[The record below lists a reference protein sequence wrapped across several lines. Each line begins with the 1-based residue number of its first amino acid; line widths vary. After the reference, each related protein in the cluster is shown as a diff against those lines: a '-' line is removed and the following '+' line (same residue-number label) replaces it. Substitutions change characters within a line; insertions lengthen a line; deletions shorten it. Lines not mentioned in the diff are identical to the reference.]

1 MDPTGCNRH
10 PRTKSTQSA
19 QRLVGFC
26 SFFFVI
32 GVCAT
37 LIQPLS
43 ADASVSDAGNS
54 LTLSAGEVQKKRP
67 IKSIEATKPEWSELT
82 SSQKMALLPL
92 RDNWRY
98 LGDSSKRKWI
108 ALSNNFQ
115 SMAPAEQV
123 KLHARMN
130 DWVSLSQQ
138 ERMEARLN
146 FAQSKLLPKGHKSA
160 TWEAYQ
166 ALSPE
171 DKKRLARAENEKKSA
186 TAAGPKSSQ
195 KPKLMAAPVKIL
207 ARQPHR
213 ALASANLIL
222 DRHTLLLRAHELEES
237 SSKN

>member
-1 MDPTGCNRH
+1 MDPTGCLRQL
-10 PRTKSTQSA
+10 RAQSTQKT
-19 QRLVGFC
+19 LDLC
-26 SFFFVI
+26 SFFI
-32 GVCAT
+32 TIAVCVA

-43 ADASVSDAGNS
+43 ADASIADAENS
-54 LTLSAGEVQKKRP
+54 FTLSAGEVQKKRSS
-67 IKSIEATKPEWSELT
+67 KVMDATKPEWSELT

-207 ARQPHR
+207 ARQPQR

>member
-1 MDPTGCNRH
+1 MVDW
-10 PRTKSTQSA
+10 
-19 QRLVGFC
+19 C
-26 SFFFVI
+26 SIFFIISVW
-32 GVCAT
+32 VA
-37 LIQPLS
+37 LIYPLS
-43 ADASVSDAGNS
+43 ADASVSDAGSS
-54 LTLSAGEVQKKRP
+54 LILSAGEVQKKRP
-67 IKSIEATKPEWSELT
+67 SKTIEATKPEWSELT

-98 LGDSSKRKWI
+98 LGDTSKRKWI

-138 ERMEARLN
+138 QRMEARLN
-146 FAQSKLLPKGHKSA
+146 FTKSKLLPKSHKSA

-171 DKKRLARAENEKKSA
+171 DKKNLARAEKEKKSS
-186 TAAGPKSSQ
+186 TSAGLKNNQ
-195 KPKLMAAPVKIL
+195 KPKLMTAPVKIL
-207 ARQPHR
+207 ARQPQQ

>member
-1 MDPTGCNRH
+1 MDPTGCNIQTCTR
-10 PRTKSTQSA
+10 STRRMA
-19 QRLVGFC
+19 DFC
-26 SFFFVI
+26 SFFFII
-32 GVCAT
+32 GVWVT
-37 LIQPLS
+37 LIHPLS
-43 ADASVSDAGNS
+43 ADASVSEAGSS
-54 LTLSAGEVQKKRP
+54 LILSAGEVQKKRP
-67 IKSIEATKPEWSELT
+67 SKTIEATKPEWSELT

-98 LGDSSKRKWI
+98 LGDTSKRKWI

-146 FAQSKLLPKGHKSA
+146 FTKSKLLPKSHKSA

-171 DKKRLARAENEKKSA
+171 DKKNLARAEKEKKSS
-186 TAAGPKSSQ
+186 TSAGLKNNQ
-195 KPKLMAAPVKIL
+195 KPKLMTAPVKIL
-207 ARQPHR
+207 ARQPQQ